1 MFGIITFSL
10 GKWHITQTTIEDGKF
25 GNVRTSANIMR
36 IEESPRF
43 KNGLKKIKKP

>member
-1 MFGIITFSL
+1 MLTDQ
-10 GKWHITQTTIEDGKF
+10 HIESSTT
-25 GNVRTSANIMR
+25 ANIMR